1 MASILIL
8 SDKGSLSREDEH
20 LIFMT
25 HDMKR
30 TRILPLKTEQLIV
43 SGSVTISGDA
53 MRLIMKNQIP
63 VVYLTQ
69 GGSFYGRVVYQD
81 GKNVF
86 LRQKQFRLLD
96 DKKKSLGIA
105 KAIVTGKIKNQ
116 LTFMQRI
123 KRSRGSKTE
132 FESAVKAVK
141 AVLKD
146 IDKCSSVDS
155 LRGIEGNAAKQ
166 YFSAFDCNLIPDW
179 AVFGKRTRN
188 PPESNVNAV
197 LSLLYSL
204 LAHYVTSAIESQGLD
219 TMAGCLHELN
229 YGRDVLAFD
238 LMEEFRV
245 PVVDTLTCQLFNKNV
260 LCEKDFRTQDFSS
273 ESRNVPASAIED
285 FSGGD
290 GGDDA
295 DGQKVAVYLNDSGMK
310 KVFEAFIDKI
320 GSQVIYAPARK
331 RMSFAEIFIEQA
343 KMYKRVVLGEEAE
356 YSPFYYR

>member
-1 MASILIL
+1 
-8 SDKGSLSREDEH
+8 
-20 LIFMT
+20 
-25 HDMKR
+25 
-30 TRILPLKTEQLIV
+30 
-43 SGSVTISGDA
+43 

-141 AVLKD
+141 AVLED

-166 YFSAFDCNLIPDW
+166 YFSAFDCNLIPNW

-245 PVVDTLTCQLFNKNV
+245 PVVDILTCV
-260 LCEKDFRTQDFSS
+260 SCSTRTCSARRISVRRTFR
-273 ESRNVPASAIED
+273 PKA
-285 FSGGD
+285 
-290 GGDDA
+290 
-295 DGQKVAVYLNDSGMK
+295 GM
-310 KVFEAFIDKI
+310 F
-320 GSQVIYAPARK
+320 QRLP
-331 RMSFAEIFIEQA
+331 
-343 KMYKRVVLGEEAE
+343 
-356 YSPFYYR
+356 